1 MEKIYLNSSLKEFI
15 KDTSSK
21 TPVPGGG
28 SVAALVGTL
37 GASLLCMVANFTIGK
52 RKYKDVEKEVKDI
65 LREVEDVK
73 TELSKLVEED
83 IKDYLKFSNRDRNN
97 KSASQEILKEITL
110 TPLKTAKYSLK
121 IIKLARRLLGKS
133 NPHLNSDIGVGVL
146 LAETA
151 LRSAAFNVNIN
162 LKSIKDEKFKK
173 EKKDILL
180 AILFKGRK
188 IKEEVIGEI
197 ESALY
202 S

>member
-1 MEKIYLNSSLKEFI
+1 MEKIHLDSSLKEFI

-28 SVAALVGTL
+28 SVAALVGAL

-52 RKYKDVEKEVKDI
+52 KKYKDVEKEVKDI
-65 LREVEDVK
+65 LLQVEDVK

-97 KSASQEILKEITL
+97 ESASQKILREITL
-110 TPLKTAKYSLK
+110 TPLKTAEYSLK
-121 IIKLARRLLGKS
+121 VIKLARRLLGKS
-133 NPHLNSDIGVGVL
+133 NPYLISDIGVGVL
-146 LAETA
+146 LAEAA

-188 IKEEVIGEI
+188 MKEELIEEI